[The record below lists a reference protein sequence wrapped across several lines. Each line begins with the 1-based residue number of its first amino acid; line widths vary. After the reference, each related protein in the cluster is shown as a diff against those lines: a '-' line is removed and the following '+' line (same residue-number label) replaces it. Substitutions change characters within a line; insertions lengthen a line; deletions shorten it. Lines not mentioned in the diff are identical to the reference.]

1 MSCPSVRNLLGP
13 LIAAMKARLELKK
26 QVEAASGVPDEVM
39 LDAPPKSSCRE
50 CARTLTA
57 SSNREE

>member
-26 QVEAASGVPDEVM
+26 QVEAASGVPNEVM
-39 LDAPPKSSCRE
+39 LDAPPKSNYRDRKGCDYE
-50 CARTLTA
+50 
-57 SSNREE
+57 